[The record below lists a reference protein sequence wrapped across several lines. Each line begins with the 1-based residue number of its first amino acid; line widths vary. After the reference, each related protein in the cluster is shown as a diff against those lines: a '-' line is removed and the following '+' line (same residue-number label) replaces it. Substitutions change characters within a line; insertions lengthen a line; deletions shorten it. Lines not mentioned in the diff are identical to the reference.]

1 MKHPCL
7 HFPLSEHLQPSRQ
20 CGAGP
25 GLPLCCSILLPSVSS
40 TGKTHTGHGPPGVC
54 VCENLSTGDPK
65 AIEAQQGFPLRLWDS
80 LVCPKEF
87 SLAGEFGLPEITTHP
102 PGTAHPSQRLPL
114 FRSHIS
120 FLICCE
126 YFLIFCVVFCSW
138 VKAEEVPGV
147 LSTPPIPEHC
157 RVHPRACCS
166 PRRLPQAWLFAGAGW
181 NQSVSNGFKTQ
192 CWGCEAF
199 FYLNVL
205 FQFR

>member
-1 MKHPCL
+1 M
-7 HFPLSEHLQPSRQ
+7 
-20 CGAGP
+20 
-25 GLPLCCSILLPSVSS
+25 
-40 TGKTHTGHGPPGVC
+40 
-54 VCENLSTGDPK
+54 
-65 AIEAQQGFPLRLWDS
+65 
-80 LVCPKEF
+80 VCPKEF

-120 FLICCE
+120 LLICCE
-126 YFLIFCVVFCSW
+126 YFLTFCIVFCRW

-147 LSTPPIPEHC
+147 LSTPPSPEHC

-199 FYLNVL
+199 FL
-205 FQFR
+205 FKCVISVQVNSKQASFSATGSISLIQKRGDVRGCCVASC